1 MDLKQAAWLAALG
14 TLIIAVTLFVTG
26 CSTGSKG
33 VDWSGAIVCK
43 DGVCTPTLTLSPALP
58 AKRAQL
64 EK

>member
-14 TLIIAVTLFVTG
+14 TLIIAVTLFATG
-26 CSTGSKG
+26 CAGTKG

-43 DGVCTPTLTLSPALP
+43 DGVCTPTLTVSPALP
-58 AKRAQL
+58 ASRAQL